1 MSSASDLLR
10 QEHRQIEAHLDGL
23 RDALV
28 NLPAPQVA
36 EVRHHFQA
44 IRTLA
49 ALHFRKEEE
58 IFYPCVRGLD
68 ANLLA
73 EMDEQHEEARQAE
86 RDLEALLAGLSDA
99 PDERELTELHRLGL
113 MFDDVVQTHILA
125 EEDRLLPWA
134 DRSLSA
140 EEQQALAIRMDRLK
154 S

>member
-1 MSSASDLLR
+1 MKTASDLLR
-10 QEHRQIEAHLDGL
+10 QEHRQIETHLDGL

-28 NLPAPQVA
+28 NLQAPRVA

-68 ANLLA
+68 PDLLA
-73 EMDEQHEEARQAE
+73 EMDEQHEESRQAE
-86 RDLEALLAGLSDA
+86 RDLEALLAGLPEA
-99 PDERELTELHRLGL
+99 PSERDLTELHRLGL
-113 MFDDVVQTHILA
+113 MFDDIVQTHILA

-134 DRSLSA
+134 DRSLGV
-140 EEQQALAIRMDRLK
+140 EEQHTLAIRMDRLQ